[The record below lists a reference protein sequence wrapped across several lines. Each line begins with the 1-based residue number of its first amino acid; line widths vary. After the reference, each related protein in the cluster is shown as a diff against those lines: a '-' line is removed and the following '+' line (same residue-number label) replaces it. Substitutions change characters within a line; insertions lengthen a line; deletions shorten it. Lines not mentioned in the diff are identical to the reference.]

1 MGTVT
6 LRSTCSHGDDIC
18 GRVTSQPPGG
28 VNRLPKKVTEMVR
41 RHAKGARNRL
51 DLNDRVQVRIVRK
64 RLKISDRQLSS
75 VVQTVGNSI
84 AAITKEANSRKDLA
98 PVNEPPSAAAVPSV

>member
-1 MGTVT
+1 
-6 LRSTCSHGDDIC
+6 
-18 GRVTSQPPGG
+18 
-28 VNRLPKKVTEMVR
+28 MVR
-41 RHAKGARNRL
+41 RQANGARNRL

-84 AAITKEANSRKDLA
+84 AAVTKEENSRKGLA
-98 PVNEPPSAAAVPSV
+98 PVSELTSAVVAPVQTAEGAVETANPATPASV

>member
-1 MGTVT
+1 
-6 LRSTCSHGDDIC
+6 
-18 GRVTSQPPGG
+18 
-28 VNRLPKKVTEMVR
+28 MVR

-64 RLKISDRQLSS
+64 RLKISDQQLNS

-84 AAITKEANSRKDLA
+84 AAITKEANSRRDLV
-98 PVNEPPSAAAVPSV
+98 PENDLPSSAVAASVQKAEGAVEENNPAAC